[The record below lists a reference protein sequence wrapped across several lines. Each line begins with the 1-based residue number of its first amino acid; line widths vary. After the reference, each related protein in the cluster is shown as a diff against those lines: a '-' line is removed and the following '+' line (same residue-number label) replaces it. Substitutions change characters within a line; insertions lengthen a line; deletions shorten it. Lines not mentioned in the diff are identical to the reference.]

1 MTTTQ
6 LAQACTHPREL
17 VVTGDAGNRQC
28 VECGVALPTAPTHGG
43 TALVGGANGGSGRGG
58 RLKTAEIVCDCGERF
73 PATRTLI
80 GVEPDHYE
88 SPEWESHV
96 KAHRT

>member
-1 MTTTQ
+1 MNATKP
-6 LAQACTHPREL
+6 AQACTHPREL
-17 VVTGDAGNRQC
+17 VVTGEAGNRQC
-28 VECGVALPTAPTHGG
+28 VECGATLPTAPTHGG
-43 TALVGGANGGSGRGG
+43 TALVGGANNGSGRGG